1 VILPL
6 RHDALKAELAGVL
19 EHERP
24 VLLVQVLVEAYAG
37 LRRPQYALRRGL
49 PHGQRIASSGHFAFA
64 KIRT

>member
-1 VILPL
+1 M
-6 RHDALKAELAGVL
+6 L

-24 VLLVQVLVEAYAG
+24 VFLVQVLVEAYAG
-37 LRRPQYALRRGL
+37 LRRPQYELKRGI